1 MPIIRTL
8 KESGLSYEAA
18 KRKLLMATAHLQ
30 EGEGLPPHQLQSTED
45 YAIPKRRRPV
55 IESSSSSSSSSN
67 DDNGDDDGDEDD
79 DDDDDDDDDAEDDGD
94 NDDDDAA
101 ARERM
106 AKIHKSREKKLLK
119 SFEKNI
125 MRKRK
130 VVYVSRPSSYQRT
143 EMHTEKSAKPK
154 TKKPSSSMAVIA
166 ALNESSEEADS
177 DEESEM
183 ELTKE
188 AQEEEAFS
196 LYKRAL
202 EYQRSG
208 QVDKAGE
215 TYRDLLQTRFLAK
228 VKAPE
233 GDRRGVTS
241 TAITLKYSTYKNV
254 GNLAS
259 DRGDLN
265 TAMENY
271 LEAVTLDGTDVTLWY
286 KIGSAAVK
294 LYQLA
299 LARVAFEQ
307 GLRCSKHHWPC
318 LDNLCTILY
327 AINDYVTCLYYIA
340 QALERDR
347 YYMKGL
353 ALRDQIYSEQP
364 CLRRD
369 CLDLFKHCDDAVF
382 YSEAPR
388 EKSKQVVEEALSLRR
403 ERQRLAKDPP
413 LPRIKFLQKLTE
425 YKWKPLG
432 ERLVALYDHMTSKD
446 PPMSLVTILDLDE
459 YQGKTHEDNTRVSSA
474 KPEMVDRPLEAMD
487 VQSPAGKP
495 SEKDSEKDVA
505 MEPSG
510 SMGRVETE
518 RDKPRDKDDR
528 VGEQEQRPPAEVMP
542 STDQPAPGGDGPRVD
557 GEKEDGVK
565 MAKEKEREAGEEKA
579 LKMEVEE
586 ESTLG
591 SSAKTL
597 KQLAAAFLKDQNA
610 EATTAMGGTVLQA
623 LGSVGG
629 QGDNNMPLKLED
641 QPASRQPDSTVE
653 CPSVTQEY
661 PLVTQDTSLAAS
673 EAQPHF
679 GQLDSSTA
687 GSSQDSIQQPGKETN
702 LILDPTPVSTPTTTI
717 AKRKPGRPRQSE
729 ALDLVAMETEDG
741 QSEKSRRGPKR
752 KRLHREEPA
761 PGKRRSARVRNTT
774 VKKKEEEEIINY
786 SEVLRQ
792 FLPISLQVGD
802 EEDESVVDLRR
813 ASEASA
819 TKADGQKKADGS
831 LGGGDDVFVSTETDD
846 VLSFLAECRLNSGV
860 VDVMS
865 RFLERLVARHDLR
878 WPSGLA
884 GVFLEVYKRLRK
896 HTSLPELF
904 CCDEDE
910 SVVRETSL
918 MCLLATEFNLDECLS
933 SRTNGNA
940 MGTSPSMIGT
950 TAPVC
955 SHKWGEHHD
964 EDMGYLQE
972 LTLMEYMLPD
982 MWPMVPA
989 RVFWLRARYFLQFG
1003 QMEQAEDAFLRCRD
1017 VLRREAEKEEGRRPE
1032 TGQKEEEEEEEKME
1046 TEAGGGDG
1054 AHKTVEVEVLV
1065 PNVRHGGL
1073 ISIASVSSEMESLQ
1087 RCQSLDQLQRLQAAG
1102 SHSKVVEL
1110 LRPSLRS
1117 VPRPVRPEGTP
1128 ERCSQLLLLAQSLAA
1143 LKDWKE
1149 AILTGILSV
1158 VEAWQGRKTGG
1169 QPSCHALW
1177 LETLNK
1183 LLGHLEK
1190 AFLSCEIGCLGCEG
1204 AATLRKAVNVLI
1216 KIIEWS
1222 MALAEVNELS
1232 NTISVMAW
1240 IVLYYIIRYEED
1252 RTAARSTP
1260 SGGGER
1266 TDRSRSP
1273 SPVPMLPRSLMLLE
1287 NAHDYLGRRTWCCN
1301 HEGAL
1306 LKLYIRVLWE
1316 ELTRCPEGERHPFS
1330 SDLRH
1335 TLEQCFFCLY
1345 GHPTKRAKTKHL
1357 QDHGVMEVPLE
1368 WSNCCYIFDYFKPKV
1383 FPEFDS
1389 YKTSSMSSELE
1400 GLLLKISRVIPAD
1413 AKPTSALEYLQAYID
1428 GSSDKTPA
1436 LPDDYTVPNTVIQ
1449 EIYYLLADY
1458 YFKNKEFGKAIKFYL
1473 HDLCVSPNR
1482 LDSWAGLALARVG
1495 RLDLKLNNST
1505 DSKTEGAIL
1514 KPGAQALRCFK
1525 RALELEPTNFSL
1537 WIEYGSGAYIL
1548 HSHASRQIKQ
1558 REQLGISAD
1567 DAVALGDKQKEM
1579 LAVAEQC
1586 FQQAL
1591 VCEGEG
1597 DEEWLVHYM
1606 LGKVAEKRSLLE
1618 ESLKHYLQASHH
1630 LHENEARYPKKIPY
1644 HNPPDLSLEALEMY
1658 FRIHAAVLKLIQCS
1672 ELGSR
1677 VKGHSYTSLEGM
1689 IREAA
1694 QLPFVR
1700 AEEKK
1705 RDPSS
1710 EHSTD
1715 TEQEARTGPFRPDPA
1730 TVVMVKTSG
1739 SPVYVAT
1746 PQDHDYLRDKH
1757 RRQRS
1762 RVSSQE
1768 DMTTDTASES
1778 DIFSGDES
1786 MSSFPIP
1793 SRSSLTLRP
1802 VPVRRPVASAV
1813 EAATGAVPSSAGMRR
1828 GSITRPDTS
1837 SLQTPRSLQTP
1848 STPDAAAS
1856 SALVSAARSQ
1866 MSDEKEQNGKAQ
1878 QSDQTEIQ
1886 TDSEADKQGVIT
1898 KDIPAIVVSEPSPEQ
1913 VNSDSAESQ
1922 AATPDPEVQQSSQ
1935 DQERGNEGQ
1944 EASDRKDTGGEDGL
1958 HTNVASEVT
1967 EEMTDEAVNASVT
1980 METDVDAN
1988 LSEDG
1993 EKAGEVIKETAQ
2005 SSEWDTRQC
2014 VSPDRTNSEELNE
2027 AGRKEADGD
2036 DVEQDRM
2043 KDGSKTEEEEEMELE
2058 QAKSGEENED
2068 EEKTLAEKDKDAK
2081 KKDEDSTK
2089 LNIPKE
2095 RKEGEPKEEEEE
2107 VCEEKPVEAEDDAR
2121 MDVVPTAS
2129 SDEPGAST
2137 PLQVRKDDARM
2148 DVVPTASSD
2157 EPGTSTL
2164 LQVRKDDARM
2174 DVVPTASSDEPGAST
2189 PLQVRKDDARM
2200 DVVPTA
2206 SSNESGAST
2215 PFQVRKDDARMD
2227 VVPTASSD
2235 EPGTSTP
2242 FHVRKDD
2249 EEDRMDQGDVPHAD
2263 QTGVT
2268 MTTGVGESEED
2279 IKMGVEEEQGENE
2292 TVTSHLV
2299 SNKGK
2304 AETAKAADSSDA
2316 PSKELVAIEST
2327 GSSVTEESKSVT
2339 LQKTAETMDDQD
2351 EALPPSEEKQD
2362 AVAKQ
2367 QEVEGGTREDRESAS
2382 DHKLESEPSE
2392 LGEGLKTEE
2401 SKDAEDKMEKNET
2414 KMGDQEEV
2422 MDVEK
2427 RQEDG
2432 RKDQAEK
2439 AETGDAKVD
2448 NREESAETEQSG
2460 GKEKDPQGNPAGRAV
2475 EKSGAPSDEDAVQ
2488 RSSEAGGMDDGQR
2501 EKENNKEEEEEE
2513 EEVEEGRKERHIK
2526 LIDACVAAMKLCLQ
2540 RFPQHYKS
2548 AYRLAFIYAHTPS
2561 HKNLA
2566 WSRDILIAGGAS
2578 TPTKPPPSHMVAP
2591 GLFYEQHKNR
2601 NLFQGIW
2608 RIPIQDIDRSGSFPW
2623 HMYRSVSL
2631 LVFILTQLADYR
2643 LLLQVAVKLYRT
2655 PDQGKK
2661 YLRDSDRL
2669 YLAQE
2674 AFNAYV
2680 STVCG
2685 QIGAPSLSEYDRVS
2699 LVLSTYHCL
2708 RNSQDKMP
2716 RNTDISAELLVH
2728 SYTAYRGKAIGP
2740 AVYDEAVRFCNHH
2753 LMLLKPPHTPTW
2765 MDPST
2770 PRSFLK
2776 DVAAALVTGAGQSSE
2791 TRRALGQSLPPEP
2804 VRRPLD
2810 EGKEAR
2816 IGRTKAE
2823 EGVEGGQGDVG
2834 RRDAEAT
2841 GVSAG
2846 QKEAGFA
2853 TKAAEAVAQAEDAA
2867 THIISSTSS
2876 APQEEMVKAGVQ
2888 GEIAQREGD
2897 RTGSKD
2903 WKEASDSG
2911 QVPKPEDTAS
2921 STTKEIPVGSAK
2933 RKFSQ
2938 MASTEENVAM
2948 IVRQVAR
2955 QYELSLAQE
2964 RAAASRDQLGDERP
2978 RKRPA
2983 QGGVEDDPKEFGSQT
2998 TSAVDGQNL
3007 ANPGTP
3013 GSLGLVSSAPGAAV
3027 ETAFQMAAASGKSP
3041 ASNAPAVST
3050 FASAFQKFVSSHK
3063 EPSVGSPWSEVS
3075 EDNSQAE
3082 SSDPAEGPKESD
3094 QAGSSDPQRS
3104 LSLTS
3109 SSRNLTSSIQAG
3121 ANLK

>member
-30 EGEGLPPHQLQSTED
+30 EGEGLPPHQLQN
-45 YAIPKRRRPV
+45 YAVPKRRRPV

-79 DDDDDDDDDAEDDGD
+79 DDEDDDDDAEDDGD

-101 ARERM
+101 TREKM
-106 AKIHKSREKKLLK
+106 AKIHKSRERKLLK

-154 TKKPSSSMAVIA
+154 TKKPSSSMAMIA

-318 LDNLCTILY
+318 LDLLCTVLY

-388 EKSKQVVEEALSLRR
+388 EKSEKVVEEALSLRR

-413 LPRIKFLQKLTE
+413 LPKIKFLQKLTE

-459 YQGKTHEDNTRVSSA
+459 YQGKTHEDDTRVSSA
-474 KPEMVDRPLEAMD
+474 QPEVVDRPLEAMD
-487 VQSPAGKP
+487 LQPPAGKP
-495 SEKDSEKDVA
+495 SEKDREKDVA

-510 SMGRVETE
+510 SADRDETERDRTDREETE
-518 RDKPRDKDDR
+518 RDKARDKDNR
-528 VGEQEQRPPAEVMP
+528 VGEQAQRPPAEVMP
-542 STDQPAPGGDGPRVD
+542 ASNPPALGGDGPTAE
-557 GEKEDGVK
+557 GEKEDGME
-565 MAKEKEREAGEEKA
+565 MAKEKEKEAEEEEE

-610 EATTAMGGTVLQA
+610 EATAAMGGTVLQA

-629 QGDNNMPLKLED
+629 QGDSMPLKLED
-641 QPASRQPDSTVE
+641 QPTTRQPDSTVD

-661 PLVTQDTSLAAS
+661 PLVTQDSSLAAS

-687 GSSQDSIQQPGKETN
+687 GSSQDSIQQPGKEA
-702 LILDPTPVSTPTTTI
+702 TI
-717 AKRKPGRPRQSE
+717 CEGCKSRRTGRVQP
-729 ALDLVAMETEDG
+729 LDLVAMETEDG

-752 KRLHREEPA
+752 KRLHREEPV

-802 EEDESVVDLRR
+802 EEDESVIDLRR
-813 ASEASA
+813 ASDASV
-819 TKADGQKKADGS
+819 TKADGQKKAGKS
-831 LGGGDDVFVSTETDD
+831 CGDDVFVSTETDD

-884 GVFLEVYKRLRK
+884 GVFLDVYKRLRK

-940 MGTSPSMIGT
+940 IGTSPSMIGT

-1017 VLRREAEKEEGRRPE
+1017 VLRREAEKEEKRRPE
-1032 TGQKEEEEEEEKME
+1032 TGQMEDEEEEEQMEME
-1046 TEAGGGDG
+1046 TGGGDG

-1065 PNVRHGGL
+1065 PNVRHGRL
-1073 ISIASVSSEMESLQ
+1073 ISIASVNSEMESLQ

-1158 VEAWQGRKTGG
+1158 VEAWQGRKSRG

-1190 AFLSCEIGCLGCEG
+1190 AFLSCEVGCLGCEG
-1204 AATLRKAVNVLI
+1204 AVALRKAVNVLI

-1232 NTISVMAW
+1232 NATSVMAW

-1252 RTAARSTP
+1252 RIAAKSTP

-1266 TDRSRSP
+1266 TERSRSP

-1301 HEGAL
+1301 HEGGL

-1413 AKPTSALEYLQAYID
+1413 AKPTSALECLQAYID

-1689 IREAA
+1689 IQEAA
-1694 QLPFVR
+1694 LLPFVR

-1730 TVVMVKTSG
+1730 TLVIVKTSG

-1786 MSSFPIP
+1786 MSSFPVP

-1837 SLQTPRSLQTP
+1837 SSQTP

-1856 SALVSAARSQ
+1856 SALVSAVQSQ
-1866 MSDEKEQNGKAQ
+1866 TSDGKEQFGKAQ
-1878 QSDQTEIQ
+1878 ENDETKIQ
-1886 TDSEADKQGVIT
+1886 TDSETDKRREIT

-1922 AATPDPEVQQSSQ
+1922 AATPDPEVRQSSQ

-1958 HTNVASEVT
+1958 HTNVTSEVT

-1988 LSEDG
+1988 LREDG
-1993 EKAGEVIKETAQ
+1993 EKAGEVIKETAH
-2005 SSEWDTRQC
+2005 SSELDTRQC

-2036 DVEQDRM
+2036 GMEQDRV
-2043 KDGSKTEEEEEMELE
+2043 KDGSKTEEEEEEMELE
-2058 QAKSGEENED
+2058 QAKSGEEENED
-2068 EEKTLAEKDKDAK
+2068 EEKTFAETEKDAK
-2081 KKDEDSTK
+2081 KEDEDSTK

-2107 VCEEKPVEAEDDAR
+2107 VREEKPVEAEDDAR

-2129 SDEPGAST
+2129 SDE
-2137 PLQVRKDDARM
+2137 Q
-2148 DVVPTASSD
+2148 
-2157 EPGTSTL
+2157 
-2164 LQVRKDDARM
+2164 
-2174 DVVPTASSDEPGAST
+2174 
-2189 PLQVRKDDARM
+2189 
-2200 DVVPTA
+2200 
-2206 SSNESGAST
+2206 GAST

-2227 VVPTASSD
+2227 VVPTPSSD
-2235 EPGTSTP
+2235 EPGASTP
-2242 FHVRKDD
+2242 LQVREDD
-2249 EEDRMDQGDVPHAD
+2249 KEDKMDLGDVPHAD
-2263 QTGVT
+2263 GTGVT
-2268 MTTGVGESEED
+2268 MATGVGESEED
-2279 IKMGVEEEQGENE
+2279 VQMEVEEEQGENE
-2292 TVTSHLV
+2292 TVSSRLV
-2299 SNKGK
+2299 LSEDK
-2304 AETAKAADSSDA
+2304 AETAKAADSSTA

-2339 LQKTAETMDDQD
+2339 LQKTAETTDDQD
-2351 EALPPSEEKQD
+2351 EALPPSEERQD
-2362 AVAKQ
+2362 TVAKQ
-2367 QEVEGGTREDRESAS
+2367 QEVDDAACEDRESAS
-2382 DHKLESEPSE
+2382 DQNLESEPSE
-2392 LGEGLKTEE
+2392 LAEGLKTEE
-2401 SKDAEDKMEKNET
+2401 SKDADDKMEKNE
-2414 KMGDQEEV
+2414 MRIGDQEEM

-2427 RQEDG
+2427 RREDG
-2432 RKDQAEK
+2432 EIDKAEK
-2439 AETGDAKVD
+2439 VEMGDAKVESSH
-2448 NREESAETEQSG
+2448 REESAEIEQSS
-2460 GKEKDPQGNPAGRAV
+2460 GKEKDPQGHPAGEAM
-2475 EKSGAPSDEDAVQ
+2475 EKSGAPSDQ
-2488 RSSEAGGMDDGQR
+2488 RSSEAGERDDGQR
-2501 EKENNKEEEEEE
+2501 EEENDKEEEDE
-2513 EEVEEGRKERHIK
+2513 EEVEEGTKERHIK

-2680 STVCG
+2680 STVRG
-2685 QIGAPSLSEYDRVS
+2685 QIGAPSLSEGDRLS

-2804 VRRPLD
+2804 VRYGRPLD

-2823 EGVEGGQGDVG
+2823 EGVEGRQGDVG

-2841 GVSAG
+2841 GVSVV

-2876 APQEEMVKAGVQ
+2876 APQQEMVKAGVQ

-2921 STTKEIPVGSAK
+2921 STTEEIPAGGAK

-2938 MASTEENVAM
+2938 MASTEENVAL

-2978 RKRPA
+2978 RKRPT
-2983 QGGVEDDPKEFGSQT
+2983 QGGVEEDPKELTSQT

-3013 GSLGLVSSAPGAAV
+3013 GSLGLVSSPSGAAI

-3041 ASNAPAVST
+3041 TSNAAAVST
-3050 FASAFQKFVSSHK
+3050 FASAFQKFVSSHQ
-3063 EPSVGSPWSEVS
+3063 EPSVDSPWSEVS

-3082 SSDPAEGPKESD
+3082 SSDPAEGLKESN

-3104 LSLTS
+3104 VSLTP
-3109 SSRNLTSSIQAG
+3109 SSRNPTSSI
-3121 ANLK
+3121 